1 MLKFGSQA
9 NSNMQNSNVMFTFS
23 VFDQK
28 YCFWVNLLQK
38 VRIVSLSRNLT
49 PMLIW
54 ICKIQWWCSFFQFS
68 TKNYFSGGNLVQ
80 KIKTVS
86 LSRNLVSTLIR
97 ICATQ
102 RWCWRFLF
110 STKNVLFG
118 KILFWKTKIVSL
130 SWNLVLRL
138 ILVWRI
144 QCWCSGNF
152 APKNQYCLL

>member
-9 NSNMQNSNVMFTFS
+9 NSNMQNSNVTFTFS

-28 YCFWVNLLQK
+28 YRFWINLVQK
-38 VRIVSLSRNLT
+38 VRIVSLSRNWT

-68 TKNYFSGGNLVQ
+68 TKNSFSGENLVQ

-86 LSRNLVSTLIR
+86 LSWNLVPRLIQ

-102 RWCWRFLF
+102 RYVLTFSFFDQKCSFWEKFFL
-110 STKNVLFG
+110 
-118 KILFWKTKIVSL
+118 
-130 SWNLVLRL
+130 
-138 ILVWRI
+138 
-144 QCWCSGNF
+144 
-152 APKNQYCLL
+152 KNQNCQFKLKFGT